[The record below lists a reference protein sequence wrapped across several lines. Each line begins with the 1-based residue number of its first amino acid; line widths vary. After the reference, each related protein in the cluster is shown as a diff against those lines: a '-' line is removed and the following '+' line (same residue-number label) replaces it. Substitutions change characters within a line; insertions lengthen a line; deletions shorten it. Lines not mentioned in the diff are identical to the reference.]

1 MKAREFSLPDLSGN
15 IYRLNDYRGQIIW
28 LQFWVSWCGACQ
40 ASLSNRNIIYRSLK
54 SRARE
59 IAFLTINV
67 TGREA
72 DPDRVKSFIKQAGF
86 YFPVLRDHGTRTYD
100 AYEILSVP
108 ADVLITPQG
117 EIHGIYD
124 ETVPLTSIIHEV
136 GSLLSKS

>member
-15 IYRLNDYRGQIIW
+15 IHRLSDYRGQIVW
-28 LQFWVSWCGACQ
+28 LEFWVSWCGACQ
-40 ASLSNRNIIYRSLK
+40 ASLSNRNIIYRSLNSK
-54 SRARE
+54 E
-59 IAFLTINV
+59 IVFLTINV

-72 DPDRVKSFIKQAGF
+72 DPNRVKSFIKQAGF
-86 YFPVLRDHGTRTYD
+86 HFPVLRDHDTRTYD

-136 GSLLSKS
+136 GLLLSKS